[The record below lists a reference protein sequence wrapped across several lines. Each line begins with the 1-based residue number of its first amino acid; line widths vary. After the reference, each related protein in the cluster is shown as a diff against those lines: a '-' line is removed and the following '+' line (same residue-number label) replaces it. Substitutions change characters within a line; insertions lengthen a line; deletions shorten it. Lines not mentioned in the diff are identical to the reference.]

1 MTFTLELLKPIA
13 DTMTWD
19 TAIFLGGALV
29 SIENAS
35 PLLLSWAYQ
44 AAKIHMRLVGK
55 YGEQTLWSLA
65 QMKTKL
71 ALMARRWK
79 AGGKCT
85 SVLLRVCHWMWT
97 NMMQKLI

>member
-19 TAIFLGGALV
+19 TAIYLGDLRV
-29 SIENAS
+29 SVEDAS

-71 ALMARRWK
+71 ALMAKRWK
-79 AGGKCT
+79 AGGKC
-85 SVLLRVCHWMWT
+85 SPVLISFIVF
-97 NMMQKLI
+97 